1 MEFLLKLGLYGI
13 YLIVS
18 VFIALVIY
26 VMRINRK
33 LSSVIHEL
41 DRLAPKSVLKSSQTN
56 SKKFKNSVVYKL
68 YYKVV
73 TIIKSVRFERYIQE
87 YFIAANIITVLGSLI
102 LIVGIGFFIRYSILD
117 VWINITGRIILAL
130 IVSSAL
136 ILLAHQFRD
145 KQKAFSSIIMGT
157 ALGILYYIF
166 ASAYYNHHLFSTSN
180 AFLITIFLTTFS
192 VLLSFFYDRVSLAML
207 SVLAAYTAPFLIN
220 YHQSQIEY
228 LFIYILVLDIG
239 VLAVV
244 FFKRNVFLNLLSF
257 IFTGL
262 YFLIWIYNAEKY
274 YDYSNYG
281 VAFFYLTIFYIILF
295 PINTISKIRHS
306 KAFIPFELSS
316 IIVLNTLY
324 YTAGSILLDVLN
336 PDYKGLFTA
345 LVASLNLLFLFIL
358 LNVRRTDKGLIFL
371 LIGLSTVFL
380 SLIVPVQFVGK
391 TITIIWSLQMV
402 LLLWVSQKI
411 DITMFRI
418 FSAVWILVVTGNT
431 IFELYQTYS
440 YISPQAELK
449 NLFINIDFISG
460 LMSSLGLLTCIYLVS
475 TEEKIYYLKPV
486 KISLYQAMV
495 GVFAIGI
502 FYLNIYI
509 EIDYN
514 ITIFI
519 ESDLSRTIILGIY
532 NFAFILLLSVPLLL
546 INSKPAKNIGGAF
559 IGLAII
565 FYFFYYVIIIIQS
578 RDEYLAG
585 GGISLNQFWLHL
597 FISALIAALAFSAY
611 LNYNQILRGHKFLSQ
626 FTIWPFIIIVLAILS
641 LELDHVWI
649 LSLSENNI
657 STADILEKVHR
668 MPYTLLWSVFA
679 AILTLIG
686 TFIRNQQLR
695 QVSLFIIFG
704 ALLKLFIKDIQ
715 YMDIANR
722 TISLIGMGGI
732 LLFIAFV
739 YQFNSSK
746 IKQND

>member
-41 DRLAPKSVLKSSQTN
+41 DKIAPKSVLKNRPTK
-56 SKKFKNSVVYKL
+56 SKKIKESSVYKL
-68 YYKVV
+68 YFKVV
-73 TIIKSVRFERYIQE
+73 LIIKSVRFERYIKE

-102 LIVGIGFFIRYSILD
+102 LLVGIGFFVRYSILD
-117 VWINITGRIILAL
+117 VWININGRIVLAL
-130 IVSSAL
+130 IISSAL
-136 ILLAHQFRD
+136 ILLAHQFRE
-145 KQKAFSSIIMGT
+145 KQKAFSSIITGT

-166 ASAYYNHHLFSTSN
+166 ASAYYNHHLFSTGN

-220 YHQSQIEY
+220 YDQSQIEL

-239 VLAVV
+239 VLTVV
-244 FFKRNVFLNLLSF
+244 FFKKNIFLNLQAF

-274 YDYSNYG
+274 YDYANYG
-281 VAFFYLTIFYIILF
+281 SAFFYLTIFYIILF

-316 IIVLNTLY
+316 VIVLNTLY

-336 PDYKGLFTA
+336 PDFKGLFTA
-345 LVASLNLLFLFIL
+345 FVAILNLFFLFIL
-358 LNVRRTDKGLIFL
+358 LNIKRTDRGLLFL
-371 LIGLSTVFL
+371 LIGLSMVFL

-411 DITMFRI
+411 DIKMFRI

-440 YISPQAELK
+440 MISPQAELR
-449 NLFINIDFISG
+449 NMFVNVDFVSG
-460 LMSSLGLLTCIYLVS
+460 LMSSIGLLVCIYLVS

-495 GVFAIGI
+495 GVFAVSI

-519 ESDLSRTIILGIY
+519 ESELSRKILLGIY
-532 NFAFILLLSVPLLL
+532 NFLFIFLLSIPL
-546 INSKPAKNIGGAF
+546 IVISNKKAKLIGGVL
-559 IGLAII
+559 ISLSIV
-565 FYFFYYVIIIIQS
+565 FFFFHYTLIIIQS
-578 RDEYLAG
+578 RDEYLSG
-585 GGISLNQFWLHL
+585 GGITLSQFWYHL
-597 FISALIAALAFSAY
+597 FISLIIVAMAFSIY
-611 LNYNQILRGHKFLSQ
+611 LNYRTLLEDHKFWSR
-626 FTIWPFIIIVLAILS
+626 FTLWPFIIIVLTILS

-657 STADILEKVHR
+657 ATADILEKVHR
-668 MPYTLLWSVFA
+668 MPYTILWSGFA
-679 AILTLIG
+679 ALITLIG
-686 TFIRNQQLR
+686 TAVHSQQLR
-695 QVSLFIIFG
+695 QVSLFIIFV
-704 ALLKLFIKDIQ
+704 ALLKLFILDIQ
-715 YMDIANR
+715 FMDIENR
-722 TISLIGMGGI
+722 TISFIGMGGI

-739 YQFNSSK
+739 YQFNISK
-746 IKQND
+746 ISKNE